1 MEFYKETI
9 KEFVESVS
17 SEAPSPGGGSVAG
30 LIGALAGALNS
41 MVYSLTIGKKS
52 YEALDE
58 DIKSMIKEFQEKS
71 IKFTNSALEMMED
84 DRKEF
89 LKLMD
94 SYKLPKET
102 DEEKK
107 IRTLTIKENTKKAMM
122 PPLNLARQCMDFY
135 ENLNIMSKYGNKML
149 LSDLGM
155 SAILLH
161 CTIESS
167 IMNVKVNLNSL
178 REDKEFFNEIKEE
191 LNTMFNNSLMKK
203 DIINKRVN
211 SYIFPED

>member
-58 DIKSMIKEFQEKS
+58 DIKIRIKEFQEKS
-71 IKFTNSALEMMED
+71 IKFTNSALAMMED

-94 SYKLPKET
+94 SYKLPKAT

-107 IRTLTIKENTKKAMM
+107 IRILTIKESTKKAMI
-122 PPLNLARQCMDFY
+122 PPLNLARECMDFY
-135 ENLNIMSKYGNKML
+135 ENLNIMSEYGNKML

-161 CTIESS
+161 CAIESS

-191 LNTMFNNSLMKK
+191 LDTIFNNSLMKK
-203 DIINKRVN
+203 DAINKRVN

>member
-9 KEFVESVS
+9 KEFVENVS
-17 SEAPSPGGGSVAG
+17 SDAPSPGGGSVAG
-30 LIGALAGALNS
+30 LIGALSGALNS
-41 MVYSLTIGKKS
+41 MVYSLTVGKKS

-58 DIKSMIKEFQEKS
+58 DIKIMIRGFQEKS
-71 IKFTNSALEMMED
+71 KQFTNNALEMMEE

-122 PPLNLARQCMDFY
+122 PPLNLARECMDFY
-135 ENLNIMSKYGNKML
+135 KNLNIMSKYGNKML

-161 CTIESS
+161 CAIESS
-167 IMNVKVNLNSL
+167 IINVKVNLNSL
-178 REDKEFFNEIKEE
+178 REDKEFFDKIKEE
-191 LNTMFNNSLMKK
+191 LDTMFNNSLIEK
-203 DIINKRVN
+203 DVISRKVN